1 MISLRYSTRIVI
13 ILNKIVIKIP
23 IDKKGY
29 LQGINEKYIY
39 NKYKNVAPLAK
50 LNWMRFGIVCQKK
63 YKTISK
69 IPKKQIQNIK
79 ILIPEFNIKNCDL
92 YNYENWG
99 IKNKKYILL
108 DYGINQKIA
117 NLYKHLK
124 N

>member
-1 MISLRYSTRIVI
+1 MISFKYSTRFVIVFK
-13 ILNKIVIKIP
+13 NIVIKIP

-39 NKYKNVAPLAK
+39 NKYKNIAPIAK

-63 YKTISK
+63 YNTISK
-69 IPKKQIQNIK
+69 IPKKEVQNIK

-99 IKNKKYILL
+99 IENNNYILL
-108 DYGINQKIA
+108 DYGISKKIA
-117 NLYKHLK
+117 NLYKHFK